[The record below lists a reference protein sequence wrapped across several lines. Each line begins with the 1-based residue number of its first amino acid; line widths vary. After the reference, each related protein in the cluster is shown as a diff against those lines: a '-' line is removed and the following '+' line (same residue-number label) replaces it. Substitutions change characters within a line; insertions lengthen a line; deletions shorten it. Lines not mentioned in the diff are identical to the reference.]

1 MLASSLWIQILTVL
15 YILTII
21 GTIIVVI
28 SENRNPIRTLSWVL
42 VLTYL
47 PVLGLVLFYFFGQS
61 TRRKKHVSINY
72 KKFAKEIGFDPDY
85 LDLTEHIE
93 SKYLRLAEMNKTSSH
108 AILFG
113 GSDVEVITNGKTKF
127 EKLLKDIEEAKHHIH
142 MQYFIFMNDEI
153 GKRVR
158 AALMR
163 KAEQGVE
170 VRFLYDNVANILIL
184 PRFYNKMRKSG
195 VLVTPFMKLRF
206 PLLRSRV
213 NYRNHRKLVV
223 IDGTIA
229 YMGGMNVGDAYE
241 VGKKWRDTHLRIKGY
256 GVYGLQYS
264 FFTDWTSSDQTLPL
278 NIRDYFPPQQVYT
291 KNLMQVL
298 PDGPES
304 QWPKLMHATT
314 RLTLTAQKYLYI
326 QTPYFLPTES
336 LLEALQSAAL
346 AGVDVR
352 LMVSK
357 RSDSLYVDPAAKSY
371 YQELLDAGLRIF
383 EHPNKFIHAKT
394 IVSDD
399 YLSVIGSANMDFRS
413 FELNFEINCY
423 MYDKDLALLNK
434 EIFMADLVDC
444 EEVKPE
450 EWEKRPRWKKSLESV
465 MRLFAPLF

>member
-1 MLASSLWIQILTVL
+1 MTFSLWVQIATVV
-15 YILTII
+15 YILTIA
-21 GTIIVVI
+21 GTVLVVI

-42 VLTYL
+42 TLTYL
-47 PVLGLVLFYFFGQS
+47 PGLGLILFYFFGQN

-72 KKFAKEIGFDPDY
+72 NKFAKEIGYDPEY
-85 LDLTEHIE
+85 LDL
-93 SKYLRLAEMNKTSSH
+93 SDLLDPKFLQLAEMNKNTAH
-108 AILFG
+108 TILFG
-113 GSDVEVITNGKTKF
+113 GSKVDVLTNGQEKF
-127 EKLLKDIEEAKHHIH
+127 KSLLDDIENAKHHIH

-153 GKRVR
+153 GKQIR

-163 KAEQGVE
+163 KAEQGVK

-184 PRFYNKMRKSG
+184 PSFYNKMRKSG
-195 VLVTPFMKLRF
+195 VEVTPFMKLRF

-223 IDGTIA
+223 IDGTIG
-229 YMGGMNVGDAYE
+229 YMGGMNVGDEYAA
-241 VGKKWRDTHLRIKGY
+241 GKRWRDTHLRIQGY
-256 GVYGLQYS
+256 GVFGLQFS
-264 FFTDWTSSDQTLPL
+264 FLTDWTSSKQRMPE
-278 NIRDYFPPQQVYT
+278 NIKEYFPKQEIFSN
-291 KNLMQVL
+291 NLMQIV

-314 RLTLTAQKYLYI
+314 RLTITASDYLYI
-326 QTPYFLPTES
+326 QTPYFLPTEP
-336 LLEALQSAAL
+336 LAEALKSAAL

-357 RSDSLYVDPAAKSY
+357 KSDSLYVDPAAKSY
-371 YQELLDAGLRIF
+371 YQELLEAGLRIF

-413 FELNFEINCY
+413 FELNFEINSY
-423 MYDKDLALLNK
+423 MYDTDLALHNRS
-434 EIFMADLVDC
+434 IFLSDLVDC
-444 EEVKPE
+444 EEVTIE
-450 EWEKRPRWKKSLESV
+450 SWEARPRWKKSVESI